1 MPNPRANRS
10 RSDAPRQLL
19 LSASA
24 PAPQRRSC
32 SVPALLLRSGALAPQ
47 QRLFRAANARQR
59 PCSAAAPRPAF
70 QLAPHRRCHSK
81 QHLPD
86 GALPRLCP
94 CSATAPQQAVLCA
107 DGSRPA
113 TAPPRRRLL
122 PGDPPRR
129 PGQQQT
135 SSGGEKYCGL
145 ASNLA
150 HLGRICKLAAVA
162 CDLSQHLFIYVPI
175 SLAAILD
182 CCSDRRKSFGPSAP
196 IAYATSVSPPNEAVA
211 WPGCRCWVLDMA
223 VVWPGAAF
231 LQITARA
238 NPCSRHLWGTLARS
252 VASI

>member
-1 MPNPRANRS
+1 MLCVS
-10 RSDAPRQLL
+10 
-19 LSASA
+19 
-24 PAPQRRSC
+24 
-32 SVPALLLRSGALAPQ
+32 ALAPQ

-59 PCSAAAPRPAF
+59 TCSAAAPRPAF
-70 QLAPHRRCHSK
+70 QRAPQRRLCIDGALALPRRPGQQSSVPAVPLPAAVSLRRRHSK

-86 GALPRLCP
+86 GAPPQLCL
-94 CSATAPQQAVLCA
+94 S
-107 DGSRPA
+107 
-113 TAPPRRRLL
+113 
-122 PGDPPRR
+122 PGDPPRH

-211 WPGCRCWVLDMA
+211 WPGCRCWMQDEAA
-223 VVWPGAAF
+223 V
-231 LQITARA
+231 
-238 NPCSRHLWGTLARS
+238 
-252 VASI
+252 